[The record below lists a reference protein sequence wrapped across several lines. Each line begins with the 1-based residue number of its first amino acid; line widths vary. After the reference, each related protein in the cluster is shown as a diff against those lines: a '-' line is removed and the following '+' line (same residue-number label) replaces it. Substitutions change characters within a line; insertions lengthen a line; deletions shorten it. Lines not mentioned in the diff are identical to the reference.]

1 MKMEEEYNWDL
12 ILKSSVP
19 IAAVEAFIF
28 YTNIADAWKW
38 SALAIGI
45 FLSAMIAY
53 MNEKKKSGVFTAA
66 AIVLLASLIV
76 KFLKASG
83 FF

>member
-1 MKMEEEYNWDL
+1 MEEEYNWSL

-19 IAAVEAFIF
+19 IALVEIYIF
-28 YTNIADAWKW
+28 YANIGNAWKW

-45 FLSAMIAY
+45 FLSAMIVY

-66 AIVLLASLIV
+66 AIVLLAVLAV
-76 KFLKASG
+76 RFLKASG
-83 FF
+83 LL

>member
-1 MKMEEEYNWDL
+1 MEEEYNWNL

-28 YTNIADAWKW
+28 YTNLGDAWKW

-45 FLSAMIAY
+45 FLSAMIVY
-53 MNEKKKSGVFTAA
+53 MNEKKKSGIFTSA
-66 AIVLLASLIV
+66 AIVLLAALAV
-76 KFLKASG
+76 KLLKSSG
-83 FF
+83 IF